1 MTNSPSC
8 LSPLLIVD
16 DEEGMRETLVDILED
31 LDYSVEQAS
40 NGRDA
45 IAKVKSNGFSLVLMD
60 LKMPI
65 MDGLQA
71 LPEIKRLCPQMPV
84 ILMTAYAHS
93 SDVDQAY
100 EQGAHAIVDKPLDI
114 EQVLSI
120 IRQALCHEPI

>member
-8 LSPLLIVD
+8 LPPLLIVD

-40 NGRDA
+40 NGQDA
-45 IAKVKSNGFSLVLMD
+45 IAKVKSKGFALVLMD

-65 MDGLQA
+65 MGGLQA
-71 LPEIKRLCPQMPV
+71 LPEIKRLCPEMPV

-93 SDVDQAY
+93 SDIDQAY
-100 EQGAHAIVDKPLDI
+100 EQGAYAIVSKPLDM

-120 IRQALCHEPI
+120 IRQALCHKPV

>member
-1 MTNSPSC
+1 
-8 LSPLLIVD
+8 
-16 DEEGMRETLVDILED
+16 MRETLVDILED
-31 LDYSVEQAS
+31 LGYSVEVAS

-45 IAKVKSNGFSLVLMD
+45 VAKVKSKGFALVLMD

-65 MDGLQA
+65 MGGLRA

-93 SDVDQAY
+93 SDVNQAY
-100 EQGAHAIVDKPLDI
+100 EQGAHAVVGKPLDI

-120 IRQALCHEPI
+120 IRQALCHKPA